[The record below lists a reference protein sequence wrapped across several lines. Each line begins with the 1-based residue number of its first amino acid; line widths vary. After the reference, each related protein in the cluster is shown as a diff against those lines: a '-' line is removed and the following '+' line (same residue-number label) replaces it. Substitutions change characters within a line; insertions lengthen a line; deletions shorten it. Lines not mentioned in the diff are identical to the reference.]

1 MLGAGSMPDEFF
13 KPQAD
18 LHKICLQFFLFKRQG
33 LRIIRLIQPQAFFQ
47 RLQQGMAKQ
56 LDPVIG
62 RFAFLYIAK
71 IAFDLFQAF
80 FGIPLT
86 EREL

>member
-33 LRIIRLIQPQAFFQ
+33 LRIIRLIQPQAFF
-47 RLQQGMAKQ
+47 R
-56 LDPVIG
+56 VCS
-62 RFAFLYIAK
+62 
-71 IAFDLFQAF
+71 
-80 FGIPLT
+80 
-86 EREL
+86 REWQNSWIR